1 MQMEKDPPHFLLHH
15 LEESWIIVA
24 VDTLPDDD
32 GVARY
37 DTGEEGIGSFHDG
50 GIHPRLLWDQADD
63 LDDCDA
69 HQ

>member
-32 GVARY
+32 VARY
-37 DTGEEGIGSFHDG
+37 DTGEEGIGSFDDG
-50 GIHPRLLWDQADD
+50 GIHPRLLRDQADD
-63 LDDCDA
+63 HDDCDA